1 MHVSSE
7 KIGTHH
13 KQPDGRIFA
22 WMALLSSIGY
32 ASFLT
37 MLPIILAEKLHN
49 DTHIGYYYS
58 GIAIISLIVS
68 LSSSVLLKRFSKV
81 TLTKI
86 ILSTLSV
93 AFIGLSFASSIYR
106 FASIDI
112 ARVVCITLFFIILA
126 IFVHDYAEEKEMALA
141 EGRFYLFT
149 NIGWVIGPVA
159 GGLLA
164 RFYGNE
170 AALIFAAICYLILVA
185 LFFQQNLVAK
195 NPHLHHRKEE
205 IIPTSG
211 LAFWKNVSDYVKIK
225 ELRQAFLVS
234 FGLYFWWSIS
244 SIYIP
249 LALSNLGYSQAVI
262 GLVISL
268 SVIPLVLLEF
278 HATDGAKKFG
288 IRKYIVLGYALLSTL
303 LLLFTISAPDML
315 IKLMIL
321 INIGAAFIEPNKE
334 IFFFKTVKPQ
344 DEERLYG
351 IYNASYPIAYIIAP
365 TFGAILLSSFGI
377 SGVWI
382 GTAFVFILV
391 ALSSLSISKK
401 Y

>member
-37 MLPIILAEKLHN
+37 MLPIILSEKLHN

-58 GIAIISLIVS
+58 GIAVISLIVS

-81 TLTKI
+81 AITKV
-86 ILSTLSV
+86 ILSVLSI
-93 AFIGLSFASSIYR
+93 AFVGLSFASSIYN
-106 FASIDI
+106 FAAIDI
-112 ARVVCITLFFIILA
+112 MRVICITLFFIILA
-126 IFVHDYAEEKEMALA
+126 IFVHDYAEEKEIALA

-149 NIGWVIGPVA
+149 NIGWIIGPMA

-164 RFYGNE
+164 RTYGNE
-170 AALIFAAICYLILVA
+170 AALIFAAVCYLILVA
-185 LFFQQNLVAK
+185 IFFHQNLVAK
-195 NPHLHHRKEE
+195 NPHLHHKKEE
-205 IIPTSG
+205 IIPNSEFT
-211 LAFWKNVSDYVKIK
+211 FWKNVSDYVKIK
-225 ELRQAFLVS
+225 ELRQAFLIS
-234 FGLYFWWSIS
+234 FGLFFWWSIS

-288 IRKYIVLGYALLSTL
+288 IRRYIIWGYVLLSIS
-303 LLLFTISAPDML
+303 LLLFTMSTPDIL

-321 INIGAAFIEPNKE
+321 VNIGAAFIEPNKE
-334 IFFFKTVKPQ
+334 LFFFKIVRQ
-344 DEERLYG
+344 EDEERFYG

-365 TFGAILLSSFGI
+365 TLGAILLSSFGMN
-377 SGVWI
+377 GVWY
-382 GTAFVFILV
+382 GAAFMFILI